1 MTTVGYGD
9 VYPVTFAGRIVGAV
23 VMVFGI
29 GFLGMFTATLASLF
43 VERKMI
49 EDRGLRPLK
58 NLKDHIILCGRN
70 YCAREVISEIHTED
84 KSRDI
89 VIVADLNEKPVVE
102 DHIHFV
108 KGDPSDISKLE
119 MACLR
124 TANVAIVLHDE
135 SSGDGQTI
143 LTVLAI
149 KREQPSIYG
158 CIQISDEKNV
168 VHCNRAGADEVIV
181 TGGLTAKL
189 LGQAA
194 LDHGVTKVVSEIL
207 SNQYGNELY
216 KVNCPGKYSG
226 KDFKTVFTGFKDE
239 YDGIIIGIEKSGDL
253 MTNPK
258 NDIIVDKG
266 DYLIIIAEKRP
277 EIQ

>member
-58 NLKDHIILCGRN
+58 NLKDHIILCGWN

-89 VIVADLNEKPVVE
+89 VIVSDLNEKPVVE

-149 KREQPSIYG
+149 KREQPSIYV
-158 CIQISDEKNV
+158 CT
-168 VHCNRAGADEVIV
+168 RYP
-181 TGGLTAKL
+181 
-189 LGQAA
+189 
-194 LDHGVTKVVSEIL
+194 TK
-207 SNQYGNELY
+207 
-216 KVNCPGKYSG
+216 
-226 KDFKTVFTGFKDE
+226 KT
-239 YDGIIIGIEKSGDL
+239 
-253 MTNPK
+253 
-258 NDIIVDKG
+258 
-266 DYLIIIAEKRP
+266 
-277 EIQ
+277 